1 MFYLP
6 GRGIHKMTI
15 TDSVEKHEFGPTI
28 SSASDPTLQRAAI
41 GFVDGSRRLLGF
53 HGRWTNAGLTGLGL
67 IFLDTACKPTG
78 GEFVPLKIEEDTVV
92 VPVPEVVK
100 PVTPPV
106 VVEAAKV
113 AEDSDGNS
121 TALIVAFTVV
131 AVVIILLN
139 AFWCFIYFRRAKR
152 RITVLETEKVNWE

>member
-1 MFYLP
+1 
-6 GRGIHKMTI
+6 MTI

>member
-1 MFYLP
+1 M
-6 GRGIHKMTI
+6 
-15 TDSVEKHEFGPTI
+15 
-28 SSASDPTLQRAAI
+28 
-41 GFVDGSRRLLGF
+41 
-53 HGRWTNAGLTGLGL
+53 
-67 IFLDTACKPTG
+67 
-78 GEFVPLKIEEDTVV
+78 KIEEDTVV